1 MEATIF
7 NPDQNMISPRLKTL
21 KIVREKWD
29 VLDHFLESVILIGLS
44 IFK

>member
-7 NPDQNMISPRLKTL
+7 NPDQNMIRLKTL